1 MSEQKTIESNLK
13 DNLGGDLLTN
23 ALDFV
28 TYMKSIGMTADDG
41 ARFCYKN
48 ELMCILIPFKDN
60 NNPSGGLCICDSPMS
75 EHGDYPIDESVKDF
89 ARANVKKC
97 DGCGRGKENVD
108 CGHKERGAT
117 KMIFGKEYDNLCSSE
132 IMFINPDTEAVEKI
146 KKLMDLWKYKLDN
159 IVGYSSQD
167 R

>member
-1 MSEQKTIESNLK
+1 MSDHKTIENNLK
-13 DNLGGDLLTN
+13 DNLSGDLLMN

-48 ELMCILIPFKDN
+48 EAMCILIPFKDKDI
-60 NNPSGGLCICDSPMS
+60 PSGGLCICDSPMS
-75 EHGDYPIDESVKDF
+75 EHSGYPIDESVKEY

-108 CGHKERGAT
+108 CGHEERGAT
-117 KMIFGKEYDNLCSSE
+117 KTIFGKEYDKLCSSE
-132 IMFINPDTEAVEKI
+132 IMFFNPDSEDMKKI

-159 IVGYSSQD
+159 VVGYSSQD